1 MMRYN
6 FTFICRDSKADRNGK
21 APIEMTIGIGGKRA
35 NLTLPM
41 RLKPEQLRKYNIL
54 LPNDQNKKGYS
65 SRTAFFS
72 SKQNYKIRV

>member
-21 APIEMTIGIGGKRA
+21 APIEMTIGIGGK
-35 NLTLPM
+35 
-41 RLKPEQLRKYNIL
+41 YNK
-54 LPNDQNKKGYS
+54 NGNKDQNKKGYS

-72 SKQNYKIRV
+72 FKQSIYKIRINDNLANIIRQSYL

>member
-65 SRTAFFS
+65 HEPPFS
-72 SKQNYKIRV
+72 LSNKVFIK